1 MSTPPNPRHHG
12 NGAPSHLPGRNGTGD
27 TGGGPSRRSPLK
39 GTARDGAPV
48 RAHTANLEDD
58 SLSLTAE
65 TIEQLAHR
73 VADLLEERAL
83 APTSRLLTATELA
96 RALGV
101 TRSYVYDH
109 AHTLG
114 AIRTG
119 TGTKPRLRFDLDR
132 ARAAWNTEPTRPT
145 PTPPTAAPR
154 RRQPPTSRPDLLPI
168 RGQEAA

>member
-65 TIEQLAHR
+65 TIDAIANR
-73 VADLLEERAL
+73 VADLLEERTL
-83 APTSRLLTATELA
+83 TAPTTRLLTATELA
-96 RALGV
+96 QALGV
-101 TRSYVYDH
+101 TRGYVYDH
-109 AHTLG
+109 AQTLG

-119 TGTKPRLRFDLDR
+119 TGTKPRLRFDPATVAAYLTRDR
-132 ARAAWNTEPTRPT
+132 PGVEPT
-145 PTPPTAAPR
+145 PTTAR
-154 RRQPPTSRPDLLPI
+154 RRSHKPTSTAPLLPI
-168 RGQEAA
+168 RGQAA